1 MQAESSLTVIGHIYN
16 GFHEK
21 FGIPRQSGLVP
32 SVESVIVFKKPYA
45 VSEAFRGLEAFS
57 HLWILWQF
65 SECDDAKFRP
75 TVRPPRLGGNQRVGV
90 FATRSPYRPN
100 GIGLSSV
107 RLERIE
113 QTENGPILIVK
124 GADLMNGTPIVD
136 IKPYITYTDS
146 HPDAISGFADA
157 FTDYALTVDC
167 APDLLETVDP
177 LIRETLLDLLK
188 NDPRPAYQQDDS
200 RVYTMDYSR
209 YTVRFKVIQG
219 VLTVI
224 SIDTLPHSK

>member
-1 MQAESSLTVIGHIYN
+1 MPKDSTLTVIGHIYN

-32 SVESVIVFKKPYA
+32 SVESMIVFEKSFA
-45 VSEAFRGLEAFS
+45 VPEAFRGLEAFS

-65 SECDDAKFRP
+65 SACEDAKFRP

-107 RLERIE
+107 QLERIE
-113 QTENGPILIVK
+113 QTDNGPVLIVK
-124 GADLMNGTPIVD
+124 GADLMNGTPILD
-136 IKPYITYTDS
+136 IKPYIAYTDS

-157 FTDYALTVDC
+157 FIDYALTVDC
-167 APDLLETVDP
+167 APALLDAVDP
-177 LIRETLLDLLK
+177 IARETLLDLLK
-188 NDPRPAYQQDDS
+188 NDPRPAYQEDDA
-200 RVYTMDYSR
+200 RVYVMDYDC
-209 YTVRFKVIQG
+209 YTVHFKVNQG

-224 SIDTLPHSK
+224 SIDTLPHSE